1 MQRFWYSSDRRRE
14 RFVSMCRDPDVQY
27 LTWQSY
33 MHKRLVR
40 GRPFAHARIFAKDL
54 GHLLGLVRA

>member
-1 MQRFWYSSDRRRE
+1 
-14 RFVSMCRDPDVQY
+14 
-27 LTWQSY
+27 

-40 GRPFAHARIFAKDL
+40 GRPMAHARIFAKDL